1 MYDHKLFVDTICRLV
16 WRNQLTSRFLLD
28 FILFYFL
35 FLLFLFIFLY
45 SYIYSIFL
53 FVNVCLWRKKKQTNK
68 EKNGTYYIMFKMDYS
83 M

>member
-28 FILFYFL
+28 FILFFL

-53 FVNVCLWRKKKQTNK
+53 FVNVCFWRKKKKNK
-68 EKNGTYYIMFKMDYS
+68 QRKNGTYYIMFKMEYS